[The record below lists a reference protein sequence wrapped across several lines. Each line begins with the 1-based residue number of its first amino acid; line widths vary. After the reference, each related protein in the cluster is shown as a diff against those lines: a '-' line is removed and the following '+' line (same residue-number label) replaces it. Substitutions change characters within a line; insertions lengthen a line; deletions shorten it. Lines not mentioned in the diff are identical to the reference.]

1 MPIANCIL
9 SPTVRQKNATSHAG
23 LIDLWAQYS
32 GQTSAEMT
40 ITVLSGEQQ
49 FGKNYAAIC
58 SLHLPALWSSEAVT
72 SLQLG
77 LSRAIS
83 DYYQLEPSEVIV
95 MTSIIESGNVVEG
108 DNVIKW

>member
-9 SPTVRQKNATSHAG
+9 SPTVRQKNATGRAG
-23 LIDLWAQYS
+23 LIDLWAQHS

-49 FGKNYAAIC
+49 FGKSYAATC
-58 SLHLPALWSSEAVT
+58 SLHLPTLLSSEAVT

-83 DYYQLEPSEVIV
+83 DYYDLEPSEVIV

-108 DNVIKW
+108 GNEIKW